1 MAKIIYPDTK
11 KLVRYNL
18 LVLNILKVKKA
29 DKTEILSYQKLV
41 DIINDCKKLQG
52 DIYDKA
58 VYLLKNIVKKHAFAS
73 GNRRTAFIV
82 TKDFLLENNADFK
95 IGDNPE
101 YSKIM
106 IGIRENYY
114 SNNEIKNWIKNGKIR
129 KFER

>member
-58 VYLLKNIVKKHAFAS
+58 VYLLKDIAKKHAFAS

-82 TKDFLLENNADFK
+82 TKDFLLDNNADFK
-95 IGDNPE
+95 IVDDPE
-101 YSKIM
+101 YAKVM

-114 SNNEIKNWIKNGKIR
+114 IDTEIKNWIKNGKIR